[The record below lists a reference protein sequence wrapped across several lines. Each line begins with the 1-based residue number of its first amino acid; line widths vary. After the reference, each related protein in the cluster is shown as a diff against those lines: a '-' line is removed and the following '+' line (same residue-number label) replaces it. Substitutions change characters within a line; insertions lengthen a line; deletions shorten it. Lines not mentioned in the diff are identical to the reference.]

1 MNLFKVFF
9 LLLFPFFVYSQE
21 PAAGDVKPTDA
32 AKDPVTDAKPL
43 KHESGSVSMDP
54 RVISVNYKN
63 SNLVILKRLKISLLN
78 YEMEEDYKKL
88 MKSYIDATILLQER
102 KYPESRRAFEN
113 NSTELNDAAQKLF
126 EKNKEAHDKLLKN
139 TSEQIV
145 EMKIDAEPG
154 DTLVSIL
161 EKNIAQAT
169 DISLSANE
177 SISTK
182 NYIDA
187 LEKLKRSNYTLL
199 RIIASIS
206 KNKNKTLKVADR
218 VQKKLLIDEDYIPAE
233 YIKLYDDSRNL
244 IFQEKEEER
253 RKERE
258 KSLKNISSR
267 YGDMGLPEANPV
279 EPKTNVEE
287 KPVNTDTKKEE
298 K

>member
-1 MNLFKVFF
+1 MNLFKLFF
-9 LLLFPFFVYSQE
+9 LLLLPLFVYSQE
-21 PAAGDVKPTDA
+21 PTGDAKTAEPTKEPA
-32 AKDPVTDAKPL
+32 TDSKPL

-54 RVISVNYKN
+54 RAISINYKN
-63 SNLVILKRLKISLLN
+63 NNLIILKRLKVSLLN

-102 KYPESRRAFEN
+102 KYPEARRAFEGN
-113 NSTELNDAAQKLF
+113 ATELNEAAQKLF
-126 EKNKEAHDKLLKN
+126 EKNKEVHDKLLKN
-139 TSEQIV
+139 TSEQII

-182 NYIDA
+182 NYIEA

-206 KNKNKTLKVADR
+206 KNKNKTLKIADR
-218 VQKKLLIDEDYIPAE
+218 VQKKLLIDEDYIPTE

-244 IFQEKEEER
+244 IFQEEEEER

-258 KSLKNISSR
+258 KTLKNISSR
-267 YGDMGLPEANPV
+267 YGDMGLPDTNTV
-279 EPKTNVEE
+279 EPKTSPED
-287 KPVNTDTKKEE
+287 KPVDADTKKEE